1 MSANSFA
8 PILGASLAYGLYTAD
23 TKGQLAI
30 AGWRLVY
37 IILGCATSAT
47 GVLFLI
53 FIPDTPAGAR
63 FLTPSDRKL
72 AVERIRS
79 SQQGVINHEWRFN
92 QVKEAF
98 RDPFVSGHIQ
108 PRMASDNPRRG
119 CMQQYLYSPVSPT
132 EVSPSKSNVTGTI
145 LSLTSLQLPLDPYPR
160 FRFYHRS
167 NAFAR
172 NGQRLSRSGVHWF
185 PLAR

>member
-8 PILGASLAYGLYTAD
+8 PILGASLAYGLYIAD

-98 RDPFVSGHIQ
+98 RDPFVSGLGDPPGSLLNTPDMDVRRHIDLFLHPQ
-108 PRMASDNPRRG
+108 WRYHQVSRR
-119 CMQQYLYSPVSPT
+119 T
-132 EVSPSKSNVTGTI
+132 E
-145 LSLTSLQLPLDPYPR
+145 
-160 FRFYHRS
+160 YHC
-167 NAFAR
+167 
-172 NGQRLSRSGVHWF
+172 VC
-185 PLAR
+185 